1 MSDTLSPQIRFGS
14 NAGQPATRRDG
25 LAKVTGV
32 ATFAADN
39 TPEGLLYAVYAPA
52 KIARGRVRHLDVAA
66 AEAHPG
72 VTHVITP
79 QNRPELEGD
88 PSGKPTM
95 FSFRTEVLQDD
106 TVRYA
111 GQPIA
116 LVLGETLEAATEG
129 ARLLAPQYEVDP
141 ARVALDDNTA
151 SSFEPGGFG
160 LPGGISHGDVEAGH
174 AVATRSVDVSYE
186 TAAQYH
192 NAMETHAIVAQWD
205 GDRLTLDMPSQAL
218 KVSCAGFAYF
228 FGIPPE
234 NVTLRSPYIGG
245 GFGSK
250 AIPTGPQVLAILAA
264 RMTQRP
270 VKLMFTRQQ
279 MFGPVGHRGAT
290 RQRLRMGVDETAALT
305 VIDHDGLAETSTF
318 DDFVEPHGECF
329 AGPLCSRCI
338 AGQPPA
344 GAAGCRHARTHA
356 RTGRGFRVRSPGMRD
371 GRDGRSGGEG
381 PA

>member
-1 MSDTLSPQIRFGS
+1 M
-14 NAGQPATRRDG
+14 
-25 LAKVTGV
+25 
-32 ATFAADN
+32 
-39 TPEGLLYAVYAPA
+39 
-52 KIARGRVRHLDVAA
+52 
-66 AEAHPG
+66 
-72 VTHVITP
+72 
-79 QNRPELEGD
+79 
-88 PSGKPTM
+88 
-95 FSFRTEVLQDD
+95 
-106 TVRYA
+106 
-111 GQPIA
+111 
-116 LVLGETLEAATEG
+116 
-129 ARLLAPQYEVDP
+129 
-141 ARVALDDNTA
+141 
-151 SSFEPGGFG
+151 
-160 LPGGISHGDVEAGH
+160 
-174 AVATRSVDVSYE
+174 ATRSVDVSYE